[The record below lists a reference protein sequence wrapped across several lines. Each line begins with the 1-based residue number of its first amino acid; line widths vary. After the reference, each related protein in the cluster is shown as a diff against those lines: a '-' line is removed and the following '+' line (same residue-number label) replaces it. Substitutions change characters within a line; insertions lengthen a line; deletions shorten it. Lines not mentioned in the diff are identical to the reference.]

1 MWWQASI
8 DITSCLI
15 NIINTL
21 TLVCL
26 FIAGL
31 YVPGTSPA
39 VLFPILEV
47 AFIPVAIN
55 ASFAFLQRFRQK
67 KNVISRFPLPARL
80 FLICIYLQ
88 PYCLAKYPWRP
99 QRCFIAASAQ
109 DHRVLK
115 PSLTSKSEPSSSRP
129 GVKTKLRRSFLR
141 RGRQKCA
148 ANKSR
153 LIGEEDFTRR
163 PITNIVVVNAFLSM
177 EGI

>member
-1 MWWQASI
+1 MSTMHRQFQIERGFFLQRDVVAGFNWHHIMSYKHYQYF
-8 DITSCLI
+8 DVGVFVYRR
-15 NIINTL
+15 TL
-21 TLVCL
+21 CAWYLPCC
-26 FIAGL
+26 F
-31 YVPGTSPA
+31 VPYTGGG
-39 VLFPILEV
+39 
-47 AFIPVAIN
+47 FIPVAIN

-67 KNVISRFPLPARL
+67 KNVISRFLLPARL

-88 PYCLAKYPWRP
+88 PYCLAKNSWRP

-148 ANKSR
+148 
-153 LIGEEDFTRR
+153 LIRVG
-163 PITNIVVVNAFLSM
+163 
-177 EGI
+177 

>member
-15 NIINTL
+15 NIINTW

-26 FIAGL
+26 FTAGL
-31 YVPGTSPA
+31 YVPGASPA

-67 KNVISRFPLPARL
+67 KNSWFLLPARL

-99 QRCFIAASAQ
+99 QRRFIAASAQ
-109 DHRVLK
+109 VRRVLK
-115 PSLTSKSEPSSSRP
+115 PSLTSKSEPSSSRPTWP

-148 ANKSR
+148 
-153 LIGEEDFTRR
+153 LIRVG
-163 PITNIVVVNAFLSM
+163 
-177 EGI
+177 